1 MSEVLKPDA
10 DYCARC
16 GNFDSGRHRWMFYS
30 GSLPKREFFCAQCL
44 RRMRIYAWIGF
55 SLLFALVAALA
66 GAVIW
71 LRR

>member
-1 MSEVLKPDA
+1 MSDELNPDA

-16 GNFDSGRHRWMFYS
+16 GNLGSGQRRWMFHS
-30 GSLPKREFFCAQCL
+30 GSLPELEFYCTEFR

-55 SLLFALVAALA
+55 SLLVALVAVLT

-71 LRR
+71 LGR